1 MPIAFSDEEKMQIRE
16 RLLAAAEEIAA
27 TSAYKDIKVE
37 ALTTIAGISKGAFY
51 KFYESKEQLF
61 FEMLMREHHRM
72 FAPSIEILKVSQSE
86 KLDYM
91 ENTCANFVN
100 DDMSDKEKI
109 PIFEHTEL
117 LEEKLYKAIFQS
129 TEAISKS
136 KLETFWTNDAPAI
149 IESQIPDFFVQ
160 RNKMIL
166 KFVDAYL
173 SQGKLKVSQN
183 EARHAVMGLIFTYQ
197 IRKSMGSD
205 YKNVLRWMVHG
216 VCESIFTEYSENTVI
231 YA

>member
-51 KFYESKEQLF
+51 KFYDSKEQLF
-61 FEMLMREHHRM
+61 FEMLMREHHRI
-72 FAPSIEILKVSQSE
+72 FAPSIEILQVSQSE
-86 KLDYM
+86 KSNHM
-91 ENTCANFVN
+91 ENACTNCGDEN
-100 DDMSDKEKI
+100 MSDKEKI
-109 PIFEHTEL
+109 PIFEPIEL

-216 VCESIFTEYSENTVI
+216 VCESIFIEHSENTVI

>member
-1 MPIAFSDEEKMQIRE
+1 MPLAFSDEEKMQIRE

-72 FAPSIEILKVSQSE
+72 FAPSIEILQVSQSE
-86 KLDYM
+86 KSNRM
-91 ENTCANFVN
+91 ENACTNCGDENMP
-100 DDMSDKEKI
+100 DEEKI
-109 PIFEHTEL
+109 PIFEPIEL

-149 IESQIPDFFVQ
+149 IESQIPDFFAQ
-160 RNKMIL
+160 RNQMIL
-166 KFVDAYL
+166 KLVDTYL
-173 SQGKLKVSQN
+173 SHGKLKVSQN

-216 VCESIFTEYSENTVI
+216 VCESIFTGT
-231 YA
+231 

>member
-72 FAPSIEILKVSQSE
+72 FASSIKILQVSQSE
-86 KLDYM
+86 KSNHM
-91 ENTCANFVN
+91 ENVCTNCGDEN
-100 DDMSDKEKI
+100 MLDKEKI
-109 PIFEHTEL
+109 PIFEPIEL

-149 IESQIPDFFVQ
+149 IESQIPDFFAQ
-160 RNKMIL
+160 RNQMIL
-166 KFVDAYL
+166 KLVDTYL

-216 VCESIFTEYSENTVI
+216 VCESIFTSI
-231 YA
+231 